1 MAQYRIDSDRS
12 EVYVEARS
20 NVHPIEIRTQG
31 VRGTIE
37 LEVRDGKIDLSSAPR
52 AELEIQADLLRSGI
66 DLYDSEI
73 HRRIE
78 VRKYRAIK
86 GQLRDA
92 SEIGPGRYRLRGNL
106 SLHGVTRDL
115 EGEVTMR
122 AGDDWV
128 EFEGTKTLDMR
139 DYNLEPPKILMLEVQ
154 AQINLRAKIR
164 ATRSG

>member
-12 EVYVEARS
+12 EVFVEARS

-31 VRGTIE
+31 VKGTIE
-37 LEVRDGKIDLSSAPR
+37 VEVRNGLIDLSSAPR
-52 AELEIQADLLRSGI
+52 ADLEIAADLLRSGI

-78 VRKYRAIK
+78 VRKYRTIK

-92 SEIGPGRYRLRGNL
+92 SELGGGRYKLRGSL
-106 SLHGVTRDL
+106 SLHGVTREI
-115 EGEVTMR
+115 EGEVMVRT
-122 AGDDWV
+122 GDDWL
-128 EFEGTKTLDMR
+128 EFEGAKTLDMR
-139 DYNLEPPKILMLEVQ
+139 EFNLEPPKILMLEVQ

-164 ATRSG
+164 AVRA